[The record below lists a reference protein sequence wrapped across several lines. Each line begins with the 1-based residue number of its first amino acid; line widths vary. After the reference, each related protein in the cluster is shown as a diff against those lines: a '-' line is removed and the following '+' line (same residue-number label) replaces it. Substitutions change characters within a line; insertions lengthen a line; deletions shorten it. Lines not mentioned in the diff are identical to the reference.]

1 MKQYPQ
7 TDVGKLNCSTLLSWE
22 GMEGTDVVLPNDWV
36 SKTGRDMLKM
46 EKGLQSISRLLHEHK
61 RALEVAVEGKY
72 ASQMSDPRV
81 RLLGDALYVSQ
92 LVDQQ
97 LSQLNLD
104 MQRLIQNWQAS
115 SHSESPSEVVSS
127 PTNGT
132 ADSKIELEALTSDI
146 SYLEQE
152 RNERETLYEIART
165 LNSTLQFDEV
175 LRLVMDRVITFVG
188 AERGFLTLVNPKTS
202 ELEFAIA
209 RDGNAQPIAESVFAT
224 APISRNTVKRVIL
237 TLEPVL
243 TNDVQGDDTLK
254 AQESILA
261 YGIRSIMCA
270 PFVVRGNCIGAV
282 YVDSRLTAK
291 IFEPKHRELLLAF
304 CNQAAIAIDNARLFA
319 DLNESIQQVKQS
331 KQYMDNIFG
340 SIANG
345 VITTNSDGIITAF
358 NNAASLILHLP
369 KEQVIGLHY
378 RDAFKTLPQVGLA
391 EMFSETYLEHE
402 YSTLV
407 DRSIE
412 CPIPGRESDGVIYL
426 NCYVRS
432 LRETDGTHIGMA
444 LVIADQTELKR
455 SMAKAKEIR
464 QIFEKYVHPKV
475 VEELIENPQALNLGG
490 ETKEISVVF
499 ADIRGYTRLSEMMP
513 PEDVMNLINCYHSF
527 MCDAIWE
534 EEGTLTSFQGDAL
547 MAIFNAPLLQKRH
560 ALYAVRAAWKMRMA
574 VIEYQ
579 RSLPQEAHIS
589 FGIGVNTGLATVG
602 NVGAPQ
608 RLQNYTAIGDVVNI
622 ASRLQSN
629 ATDNNILLNDTTYAQ
644 VYRYVQVSSP
654 FPLQVKNKSVPLAA
668 RQLLGLF

>member
-1 MKQYPQ
+1 MK
-7 TDVGKLNCSTLLSWE
+7 
-22 GMEGTDVVLPNDWV
+22 GTCVVLPNDWV
-36 SKTGRDMLKM
+36 TKTGRDLLKM
-46 EKGLQSISRLLHEHK
+46 EQRLQSISRLLHGHK
-61 RALEVAVEGKY
+61 RTLEIAVEGKY
-72 ASQMSDPRV
+72 ACQMSDPRV

-92 LVDQQ
+92 LVDQH

-104 MQRLIQNWQAS
+104 VQRILQKWREFPQGDAPSQS
-115 SHSESPSEVVSS
+115 SSG
-127 PTNGT
+127 PTNGSSGSEIGREVPASGT
-132 ADSKIELEALTSDI
+132 L
-146 SYLEQE
+146 YREQE
-152 RNERETLYEIART
+152 SDERETLYEIART
-165 LNSTLQFDEV
+165 LNSTLEFDEV
-175 LRLVMDRVITFVG
+175 LRLVMDRVVTFVG
-188 AERGFLTLVNPKTS
+188 AQRGFLTLVNPKTN

-209 RDGNAQPIAESVFAT
+209 RDENAQPIAESVFAT
-224 APISRNTVKRVIL
+224 APISRNTVRRVIR
-237 TLEPVL
+237 TRKPVL

-270 PFVVRGNCIGAV
+270 PLVVRGDCIGAV
-282 YVDSRLTAK
+282 YVDSRFTAK
-291 IFEPKHRELLLAF
+291 VFEPKHRELLLAF

-319 DLNESIQQVKQS
+319 DLNRTMQQVKQS

-345 VITTNSDGIITAF
+345 VITTNSDGIVTTF
-358 NNAASLILHLP
+358 NNAASLILGLSH
-369 KEQVIGLHY
+369 EQVIGQHY
-378 RDAFKTLPQVGLA
+378 QEAFKTLSQVGLS
-391 EMFSETYLEHE
+391 EMFNEAYFGHEH
-402 YSTLV
+402 STLV
-407 DRSIE
+407 DRAIE
-412 CPIPGRESDGVIYL
+412 CSIPGRESDGMVYL

-464 QIFEKYVHPKV
+464 GIFEKYVHPKV

-513 PEDVMNLINCYHSF
+513 PEDVMNLINRYHSF

-547 MAIFNAPLLQKRH
+547 MAIFNAPLPQKRH
-560 ALYAVRAAWKMRMA
+560 ALHAVRAAWKMRMA

-608 RLQNYTAIGDVVNI
+608 RLQNYTAIGDVVNV

-644 VYRYVQVSSP
+644 VYRYVQVGPP
-654 FPLQVKNKSVPLAA
+654 FPLQVKNKSTSLAA

>member
-1 MKQYPQ
+1 
-7 TDVGKLNCSTLLSWE
+7 
-22 GMEGTDVVLPNDWV
+22 MEGTCVVLSNDWV
-36 SKTGRDMLKM
+36 MKTGRDLLKM
-46 EKGLQSISRLLHEHK
+46 EKGLQYISRLLHEHK
-61 RALEVAVEGKY
+61 RTLEIAVEGKY

-81 RLLGDALYVSQ
+81 RLLGDALYINH

-97 LSQLNLD
+97 LAQLNLD
-104 MQRLIQNWQAS
+104 MQRIVQNWQDPS
-115 SHSESPSEVVSS
+115 QSQSPSEAFSGL
-127 PTNGT
+127 TNGPSG
-132 ADSKIELEALTSDI
+132 SKIEREALTSSI

-152 RNERETLYEIART
+152 TNERETLYEIART
-165 LNSTLQFDEV
+165 LNSTLEFDEV

-188 AERGFLTLVNPKTS
+188 AERGFLTLVNPQTS
-202 ELEFAIA
+202 DLEFAIA
-209 RDGNAQPIAESVFAT
+209 CDENVQPIAEGVFAT
-224 APISRNTVKRVIL
+224 APISRNTVKRVIR
-237 TLEPVL
+237 TREPVL
-243 TNDVQGDDTLK
+243 TNDVLGDDMLK
-254 AQESILA
+254 VQESILA

-270 PFVVRGNCIGAV
+270 PLIVRGDCIGAV

-291 IFEPKHRELLLAF
+291 VFEPKHRELLLAF

-319 DLNESIQQVKQS
+319 DLNKSMQQVKQS

-358 NNAASLILHLP
+358 NNAASLILRLP
-369 KEQVIGLHY
+369 DEQVMGRHY
-378 RDAFKTLPQVGLA
+378 RDAFKKIPQVELV
-391 EMFSETYLEHE
+391 EMFSDAYLEHE
-402 YSTLV
+402 HSTLV
-407 DRSIE
+407 DRAIE
-412 CPIPGRESDGVIYL
+412 CSIPGRESDGVVYL

-455 SMAKAKEIR
+455 SMAKAKETR
-464 QIFEKYVHPKV
+464 EIFEKYVHPKV

-513 PEDVMNLINCYHSF
+513 PEDVMNLINRYHSF

-547 MAIFNAPLLQKRH
+547 MAIFNAPLPQKRH

-574 VIEYQ
+574 VMEYQ

-644 VYRYVQVSSP
+644 VYRYVQVGSP
-654 FPLQVKNKSVPLAA
+654 FALQVKNKSTSLVA
-668 RQLLGLF
+668 RHLQGLL